1 MPVNGWG
8 AAGTFGG
15 SQPPIRTAAIDR
27 LGSAPDPSRRCAR
40 RDAFA
45 GSDAFTRAG
54 SGFTDAGGI
63 APRMTPG
70 FSEGGELCAQER
82 TISAVVSRNFRG
94 GMPVAVAGTMPKFD
108 STE

>member
-54 SGFTDAGGI
+54 SGFTGAGQA
-63 APRMTPG
+63 APATRAPAFVRVSGPSLERPAVTASRRERPSAPTANEMR
-70 FSEGGELCAQER
+70 FS
-82 TISAVVSRNFRG
+82 
-94 GMPVAVAGTMPKFD
+94 P
-108 STE
+108 